1 MSEPTKK
8 RKRNADGSKKSSK
21 KVAVET
27 PVASDVR
34 VTVVQNTDDW
44 APIVASTPGLA
55 FDKSLALKPYSKR
68 RSNAPQRPGQSGLI
82 ATNELLIESSE
93 HPAVDYV
100 GREEE
105 VGGSDSL
112 LKHYIGVYDP
122 KTGGL
127 QVIESRRMTVRGI
140 VRAQK
145 AAPEAF
151 AEKGD
156 YKNMRDLRND
166 LGQTFG
172 TKKSKKAIASL
183 TENAISKPRTAAEL
197 ANTEPVK
204 HDAVTAAMLRN
215 MAEVTSGMATQQEL
229 QTVVDESKP
238 RPRANLDAENPKDV
252 YTIDDLIGAEIMKVI
267 PVKEWQDAVKAKE
280 QIITSS
286 KFVSDR
292 IQLASSSVQKLKV
305 LRYLLATLEFY
316 GATIPR
322 RGVRALPKKDE
333 LRKAMPGIPEAVA
346 GNIQRKFSDHGM
358 MSKFQMDLLITNVCA
373 LALIVDN
380 FEVDVYDLREDLK
393 LEARQMQ
400 TYFSE
405 IGARIMA
412 ANEGEKKRLGLDK
425 AAAMQHKFARLRLPL
440 EFPKAKFARK

>member
-27 PVASDVR
+27 PGASEVT

-55 FDKSLALKPYSKR
+55 FDKSLSLKPYTKR
-68 RSNAPQRPGQSGLI
+68 RSNAPQRPGQSGSI
-82 ATNELLIESSE
+82 ATDELLIESSE
-93 HPAVDYV
+93 HPAIDYV

-105 VGGSDSL
+105 AGGTDRL

-122 KTGGL
+122 ATGGL
-127 QVIESRRMTVRGI
+127 QVIESRKMTVRGI
-140 VRAQK
+140 VRAQN

-156 YKNMRDLRND
+156 YKNMRELRND

-215 MAEVTSGMATQQEL
+215 MAEVTSGMATTEEL
-229 QTVVDESKP
+229 QTS
-238 RPRANLDAENPKDV
+238 PKDV
-252 YTIDDLIGAEIMKVI
+252 YTIDDLVGSEIMKVI

-292 IQLASSSVQKLKV
+292 ILLASSSVPKLKV
-305 LRYLLATLEFY
+305 LRYLLAILEFY
-316 GATIPR
+316 GATTPR

-393 LEARQMQ
+393 LEGKQMQ

>member
-1 MSEPTKK
+1 
-8 RKRNADGSKKSSK
+8 
-21 KVAVET
+21 
-27 PVASDVR
+27 
-34 VTVVQNTDDW
+34 
-44 APIVASTPGLA
+44 
-55 FDKSLALKPYSKR
+55 
-68 RSNAPQRPGQSGLI
+68 
-82 ATNELLIESSE
+82 
-93 HPAVDYV
+93 
-100 GREEE
+100 
-105 VGGSDSL
+105 
-112 LKHYIGVYDP
+112 
-122 KTGGL
+122 
-127 QVIESRRMTVRGI
+127 
-140 VRAQK
+140 
-145 AAPEAF
+145 
-151 AEKGD
+151 
-156 YKNMRDLRND
+156 MRDLRND

-183 TENAISKPRTAAEL
+183 TENAISKPRTAADL

-215 MAEVTSGMATQQEL
+215 MAEVTAGMASNDDL
-229 QTVVDESKP
+229 QKVVDESKP
-238 RPRANLDAENPKDV
+238 RPRANLEAENPKDV
-252 YTIDDLIGAEIMKVI
+252 YTIDELVGAEIMKVI

-305 LRYLLATLEFY
+305 LRYLLAILEFF
-316 GATIPR
+316 GATVPR

-333 LRKAMPGIPEAVA
+333 LRKAMSDIPEAVA

-358 MSKFQMDLLITNVCA
+358 MSKFQADLLITNVCA

-380 FEVDVYDLREDLK
+380 FEVDIYDLREDLK

>member
-27 PVASDVR
+27 PGASEVT

-44 APIVASTPGLA
+44 APIVAATPGLA
-55 FDKSLALKPYSKR
+55 FDKSLSLKPYTKR
-68 RSNAPQRPGQSGLI
+68 RGNAPQRPGQSGSI
-82 ATNELLIESSE
+82 ATDELLIESSE
-93 HPAVDYV
+93 HPAIDYV

-105 VGGSDSL
+105 AGGTDSL

-122 KTGGL
+122 ATGGL
-127 QVIESRRMTVRGI
+127 QVIESRKMTVRGI
-140 VRAQK
+140 VRAQN

-156 YKNMRDLRND
+156 YKNMRELRND

-183 TENAISKPRTAAEL
+183 TENAISKPRTAAEH
-197 ANTEPVK
+197 TEPVK

-215 MAEVTSGMATQQEL
+215 MAEVTSGMATTEEL

-238 RPRANLDAENPKDV
+238 RPRANLDAESPKDV
-252 YTIDDLIGAEIMKVI
+252 YTIDYLVGTETMKVI

-305 LRYLLATLEFY
+305 LRYLLAILEFY
-316 GATIPR
+316 GATTP
-322 RGVRALPKKDE
+322 
-333 LRKAMPGIPEAVA
+333 
-346 GNIQRKFSDHGM
+346 
-358 MSKFQMDLLITNVCA
+358 
-373 LALIVDN
+373 
-380 FEVDVYDLREDLK
+380 
-393 LEARQMQ
+393 
-400 TYFSE
+400 
-405 IGARIMA
+405 
-412 ANEGEKKRLGLDK
+412 
-425 AAAMQHKFARLRLPL
+425 AAACARS
-440 EFPKAKFARK
+440 PKRMSCARPCPASRRRWRGTSSASSRITA